1 VVTGVRIPYTL
12 LILRDRAEEARKA
25 HNLEVIGSNPIPATT
40 KIVVCVCFVFFTNTE
55 IKDPSKR
62 RVFFCLFGIIP
73 YICKTNKQTNMPD
86 FNINQRFEFLQD
98 LTSMVVCGVTPSL
111 IVTGEGG
118 LGKTHTVNST
128 IQNANMEPSEYTSF
142 KGYST
147 ARGLYN
153 TLYDHNGKLIIFDDC
168 DSVLEDKVAVNILKS
183 ALDSYETRQ
192 ITWMAKMNRN
202 DEYPQQFNFTG
213 RIIFISNKDRSKI
226 DGAILSRSL
235 VVDLTMSPE
244 EKIERMGFIIND
256 ILPEFD
262 LASKIEA
269 LEFLDENKD
278 KTSLNIRS
286 LIMISKIRQT
296 FPDTWRNL
304 ATYMINS

>member
-1 VVTGVRIPYTL
+1 M
-12 LILRDRAEEARKA
+12 AE
-25 HNLEVIGSNPIPATT
+25 
-40 KIVVCVCFVFFTNTE
+40 
-55 IKDPSKR
+55 
-62 RVFFCLFGIIP
+62 
-73 YICKTNKQTNMPD
+73 
-86 FNINQRFEFLQD
+86 FNINERFDFLKD
-98 LTSMVVCGVTPSL
+98 LTSMVVCGVTPSV

-118 LGKTHTVNST
+118 LGKTHIVNQT
-128 IQNANMEPSEYTSF
+128 IEEANLLPSEWISF

-153 TLYDHNGKLIIFDDC
+153 TLFDNNGKLIIFDDC
-168 DSVLEDKVAVNILKS
+168 DSVLEDKVALNILKS

-192 ITWMAKMNRN
+192 ISWMAKMNRN
-202 DEYPQQFNFTG
+202 EEYPNQFNFTG
-213 RIIFISNKDRSKI
+213 RIVFISNKDKSKI

-235 VVDLTMSPE
+235 VVDLTMTPI
-244 EKIERMGFIIND
+244 EKIQRMNFIIED

-262 LASKIEA
+262 LECKKEA

-286 LIMISKIRQT
+286 LIMISKIRKT
-296 FPDTWRNL
+296 FPESWKNL

>member
-1 VVTGVRIPYTL
+1 
-12 LILRDRAEEARKA
+12 
-25 HNLEVIGSNPIPATT
+25 
-40 KIVVCVCFVFFTNTE
+40 
-55 IKDPSKR
+55 
-62 RVFFCLFGIIP
+62 
-73 YICKTNKQTNMPD
+73 MPE
-86 FNINQRFEFLQD
+86 FNINQRFDFLKD

-118 LGKTHTVNST
+118 LGKTHTVNQT
-128 IQNANMEPSEYTSF
+128 IQEGNMEPSEWVSF

-147 ARGLYN
+147 PRGLYN
-153 TLYDHNGKLIIFDDC
+153 TLFDHNGKLIIFDDC
-168 DSVLEDKVAVNILKS
+168 DSVLEDKVALNILKS

-192 ITWMAKMNRN
+192 ISWMAKMNRN

-213 RIIFISNKDRSKI
+213 RIIFISNKDKSKI

-235 VVDLTMSPE
+235 VVDLGMTPD
-244 EKIERMGFIIND
+244 EKIQRMNFIIED

-262 LASKIEA
+262 LDCKKEA

-278 KTSLNIRS
+278 KTNLNIRS

-296 FPDTWRNL
+296 FPDTWKSL

>member
-1 VVTGVRIPYTL
+1 
-12 LILRDRAEEARKA
+12 
-25 HNLEVIGSNPIPATT
+25 
-40 KIVVCVCFVFFTNTE
+40 
-55 IKDPSKR
+55 
-62 RVFFCLFGIIP
+62 
-73 YICKTNKQTNMPD
+73 MPE
-86 FNINQRFEFLQD
+86 FNINERFDFLKD
-98 LTSMVVCGVTPSL
+98 LTSMVVCGVTPSV

-118 LGKTHTVNST
+118 LGKTHIVNQT
-128 IQNANMEPSEYTSF
+128 IEEANLLPSEWISF

-153 TLYDHNGKLIIFDDC
+153 TLFDNNGKLIIFDDC
-168 DSVLEDKVAVNILKS
+168 DSVLEDKVALNILKS

-192 ITWMAKMNRN
+192 ISWMAKMNRN
-202 DEYPQQFNFTG
+202 DEYPNQFNFTG
-213 RIIFISNKDRSKI
+213 RIVFISNKDKSKI

-235 VVDLTMSPE
+235 VVDLTMTPI
-244 EKIERMGFIIND
+244 EKIQRMNFIIED

-262 LASKIEA
+262 LECKKEA

-286 LIMISKIRQT
+286 LIMISKIRKT
-296 FPDTWRNL
+296 FPESWKNL